1 MRRNGASVENNL
13 RIQLV
18 AFNDD
23 LYRAWQDYFA
33 EAEDVMVSRGDILSF
48 KADAIVSPANSFGY
62 MDGGLDAKYSAFFGW
77 QLEARLR
84 SVLEE
89 YHYGELPVGQAV
101 IVETEHQDIPYL
113 ISAPT
118 MRVPMKV
125 ANTPN
130 AFLAFKAVL
139 QAVQLFNRS
148 EQRKITSIL
157 CPGLGTGEGK
167 MPPERC
173 AYQMFK
179 AYEICLRGEVETRGG
194 LAQAVRNHQDL
205 LM

>member
-1 MRRNGASVENNL
+1 MENVL
-13 RIQLV
+13 KIQLV
-18 AFNDD
+18 AFNDG
-23 LYRAWQDYFA
+23 LHQAWQDCFA
-33 EAEDVMVSRGDILSF
+33 DAEEVTFSQGDILSF

-62 MDGGLDAKYSAFFGW
+62 MDGGLDARYSAFFGW
-77 QLEARLR
+77 ELERRLR
-84 SVLEE
+84 AVLEE
-89 YHYGELPVGQAV
+89 HHFGELPVGQAV
-101 IVETEHQDIPYL
+101 IVETEHADIPYL

-118 MRVPMKV
+118 MRVPMQV

-139 QAVQLFNRS
+139 QAVQLFNRT
-148 EQRKITSIL
+148 EERKITSIL

-194 LAQAVRNHQDL
+194 LAQAVRNHMDL
-205 LM
+205 LK

>member
-1 MRRNGASVENNL
+1 MENFL
-13 RIQLV
+13 KIQLV
-18 AFNDD
+18 AFNDE
-23 LYRAWQDYFA
+23 LHQAWQDCFA
-33 EAEDVMVSRGDILSF
+33 DANEVTISRGDILSF
-48 KADAIVSPANSFGY
+48 NADAIVSPANSFGY

-77 QLEARLR
+77 QLETRLR
-84 SVLEE
+84 AYLESH
-89 YHYGELPVGQAV
+89 HYGELPVGQAV

-139 QAVQLFNRS
+139 QTVQLFNRT
-148 EQRKITSIL
+148 QPRKITSIL

-173 AYQMFK
+173 AYQMRK
-179 AYEICLRGEVETRGG
+179 AYEICLLGDVETRGG

-205 LM
+205 LK

>member
-1 MRRNGASVENNL
+1 MSSGDNL
-13 RIQLV
+13 KIHLV

-23 LYRAWQDYFA
+23 LHQAWQDCFA
-33 EAEDVMVSRGDILSF
+33 HAEDVTVSHGDILSF

-84 SVLEE
+84 AYLEE
-89 YHYGELPVGQAV
+89 HHYGELPVGQAV
-101 IVETEHQDIPYL
+101 IVETELADIPYL

-139 QAVQLFNRS
+139 QTVQLFNRT

-173 AYQMFK
+173 AYQMLK
-179 AYEICLRGEVETRGG
+179 AYEICFRGEVETQGG
-194 LAQAVRNHQDL
+194 LAQAVRNHMDL
-205 LM
+205 LK

>member
-1 MRRNGASVENNL
+1 MSWECDL
-13 RIQLV
+13 KIHLV
-18 AFNDD
+18 AFNQE
-23 LYRAWQDYFA
+23 LYRAWQDCF
-33 EAEDVMVSRGDILSF
+33 EDTDDVTVSQGDILAHR
-48 KADAIVSPANSFGY
+48 ADAIVSPANSFGF

-77 QLEARLR
+77 QLETRLR
-84 SVLEE
+84 AYLEKH
-89 YHYGELPVGQAV
+89 HYGELPVGQAA
-101 IVETEHQDIPYL
+101 IVETEHDDIPYL

-139 QAVQLFNRS
+139 QTVQLFNRT

-173 AYQMFK
+173 AYQMLK

-205 LM
+205 LK

>member
-1 MRRNGASVENNL
+1 MSSDDTL
-13 RIQLV
+13 KIHLV
-18 AFNDD
+18 AFNEK
-23 LYRAWQDYFA
+23 LYRAWQDSF
-33 EAEDVMVSRGDILSF
+33 EDTEHVTVSHGDILVHR
-48 KADAIVSPANSFGY
+48 ADAIVSPANSFGF
-62 MDGGLDAKYSAFFGW
+62 MDGGLDLKYSQFFGW
-77 QLEARLR
+77 EIERKLR
-84 SVLEE
+84 ALLEE
-89 YHYGELPVGQAV
+89 HHYGELPVGQAV
-101 IVETEHQDIPYL
+101 IVETEHRDIPYL

-139 QAVQLFNRS
+139 QTVQLFNRT
-148 EQRKITSIL
+148 EPRKITSIL

-173 AYQMFK
+173 AYQMLK

-205 LM
+205 LK

>member
-1 MRRNGASVENNL
+1 MTRNGASVKNDL
-13 RIQLV
+13 KIQLV

-23 LYRAWQDYFA
+23 LYQAWQDCFA
-33 EAEDVMVSRGDILSF
+33 DADNVTVSYGDILSF

-62 MDGGLDAKYSAFFGW
+62 MDGGLDLKYSQFFGW
-77 QLEARLR
+77 QLEKKLR
-84 SVLEE
+84 RVLEE
-89 YHYGELPVGQAV
+89 HHYGELPVGQAV
-101 IVETEHQDIPYL
+101 VVETGHADIPYL

-125 ANTPN
+125 ADTAN

-139 QAVQLFNRS
+139 QTVQLFNRT
-148 EQRKITSIL
+148 EPRKITSIL

-167 MPPERC
+167 VPPERC
-173 AYQMFK
+173 AYQMLK
-179 AYEICLRGEVETRGG
+179 AYEICICGEVETRGG

-205 LM
+205 LK